1 MVHTRQFR
9 RRQPDALLNGGP
21 DMPKPHWSRPS
32 KKEQANIDA
41 VLNPAPEP
49 PQHRCGVC
57 YGPYGRSA
65 IPCRNDPGT
74 RYRNE
79 QEAEA

>member
-1 MVHTRQFR
+1 
-9 RRQPDALLNGGP
+9 
-21 DMPKPHWSRPS
+21 MPKKHWSRPT
-32 KKEQANIDA
+32 KEEREWLTA

-65 IPCRNDPGT
+65 IPCRNDPKTNG
-74 RYRNE
+74 
-79 QEAEA
+79 